1 MPDSRSKGKG
11 FEYEVIQLHYDEL
24 GIKLKRDIE
33 QYRVQDHGDLISED
47 ADFPFAIECKRRRKG
62 FLPDQKWWVQTC
74 TAANMCRKIPI
85 LIYRFDRLPVRVR
98 VPMSILHKLETEER
112 DWRYVTDMD
121 FDTYAMIAREML

>member
-1 MPDSRSKGKG
+1 MTDSRNKGKG

-33 QYRVQDHGDLISED
+33 QYRTQDHGDLISEEV
-47 ADFPFAIECKRRRKG
+47 DFPFAIECKRRRKG
-62 FLPDQKWWVQTC
+62 FLPDEKWWVQAC

-98 VPMSILHKLETEER
+98 VPMSILNKVETAER